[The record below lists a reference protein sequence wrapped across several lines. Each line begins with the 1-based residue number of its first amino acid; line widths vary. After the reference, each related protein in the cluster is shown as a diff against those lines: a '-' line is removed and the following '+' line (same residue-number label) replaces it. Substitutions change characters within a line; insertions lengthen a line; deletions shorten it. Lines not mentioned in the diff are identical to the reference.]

1 MTMAH
6 QSPAVIQ
13 TVLLVEDEVIARV
26 MLAEYLR
33 DCGYKVIEAADTD
46 EALVVLQHA
55 EIEVD
60 VVLCGISKTGSAG
73 GFALSQFIR
82 STRPWTHVVLAGNHA
97 RAVDAAGELCEAGP
111 TLSKPYEPQ
120 VVLDRIK
127 RLLAARPKRKK

>member
-1 MTMAH
+1 MA
-6 QSPAVIQ
+6 QPPPTTIQ
-13 TVLLVEDEVIARV
+13 TVLLVEDEVIARI

-55 EIEVD
+55 EIGVQ
-60 VVLCGISKTGSAG
+60 VVLCGISKTGTAG
-73 GFALSQFIR
+73 GFALSHWVR
-82 STRPWTHVVLAGNHA
+82 STRPETEIILAGNHA
-97 RAVDAAGELCEAGP
+97 RATDAAGQLCEGGP

-127 RLLAARPKRKK
+127 RLLAARPNGE